1 MGDSGESMAVFK
13 GVFDRLLDEKN
24 RLPIAAPFRKILEY
38 EFLNNPER
46 TLELRLREDPLGFAW
61 LECLTN
67 SFVNEEIENA
77 LKKLTP
83 RTEEWMVFWL
93 GEKAKSVTVNLDA
106 QGRILIP
113 QPYLERAKITK
124 QCKLAGMG
132 TYFTIWAPEQWEL
145 FQQMKCTQQRIDEVL
160 RKVWGLKSEQG

>member
-1 MGDSGESMAVFK
+1 MAIFK
-13 GVFDRLLDEKN
+13 GVFDRVLDEKN

-38 EFLNNPER
+38 EFLNNSER
-46 TLELRLREDPLGFAW
+46 SLELVLREDPLGFSW
-61 LECLTN
+61 LECLAK
-67 SFVNEEIENA
+67 SIVDEETERA

-83 RTEEWMVFWL
+83 RSEEWMIFWL

-113 QPYLERAKITK
+113 QLYLERAKIIK

-132 TYFTIWAPEQWEL
+132 TYFTIWSPEQWEL
-145 FQQMKCTQQRIDEVL
+145 FQQKRCTQQRIDEVL
-160 RKVWGLKSEQG
+160 KKVWGPTPERE